1 MLIENGFDVN
11 QNVVTNLNGMGNTPI
26 AHSACYNDDR
36 EMLQY
41 LINKGADPNKKTSL
55 KNPLYT
61 SYENRDIPLHCRIIK
76 FICFNC
82 FTVFLRCILRA
93 PV

>member
-1 MLIENGFDVN
+1 MLIENCFDVN

-55 KNPLYT
+55 KTPYILAMKIGT
-61 SYENRDIPLHCRIIK
+61 SLC
-76 FICFNC
+76 
-82 FTVFLRCILRA
+82 TVG
-93 PV
+93 